1 MQNIFTLFVCGLL
14 LTFIASCVSEPEY
27 PDEPAIT
34 YRSISKSTVQEGDS
48 LLLTFSFTDGDGNLG
63 KKLANNADCSNN
75 NCEFTSDSTCY
86 KDPFYSC
93 YIIDMRDSCFS
104 AIALPDL
111 DPNGNVK
118 AISGEIDI
126 VIPPLFCKCM
136 SCPNDQ
142 VEYQIIIRD
151 ASGNYSNVILSETI
165 SISCF

>member
-27 PDEPAIT
+27 PDEPVIT